1 MKNTED
7 NLLFSEGRIYFQKSC
22 SAKDLLNGQKTVIG
36 IHGLIGSFTDEALY
50 RLAQQELGIKIT
62 QYEIKEL
69 IHAENVIKSV
79 VSGKI
84 DRGIFA
90 VANSGSGA
98 YLASVEAMAKYN
110 FKVVAVFTMPI
121 NMCILSHPQITS
133 IKDIKEF
140 RGHPV
145 AIAQCR
151 KTLKKCWPKI
161 PISPDTDKMDTAL
174 SAKML
179 KVGKIEKETAVFA
192 SKKAA
197 DIYGL
202 NILVEGAHDD
212 PLNSTSF
219 VVIKK

>member
-1 MKNTED
+1 MKKLSRD
-7 NLLFSEGRIYFQKSC
+7 LLYFQKKC
-22 SAKDLLNGQKTVIG
+22 QTKDLLNREKTVIG
-36 IHGLIGSFTDEALY
+36 IHGIIGSFTDEALF
-50 RLAQQELGIKIT
+50 RLAQKKLGIKKE
-62 QYEIKEL
+62 QYEVKEL
-69 IHAENVIKSV
+69 IHSENVIKSV
-79 VSGKI
+79 VDGKVN
-84 DRGIFA
+84 RGIFA

-110 FKVVAVFTMPI
+110 FSILAVFTMKI
-121 NMCILSHPQITS
+121 NMCILSHPEVTS
-133 IKDIKEF
+133 IKEIKEF

-151 KTLKKCWPKI
+151 RTLKKLWPKI
-161 PISPDTDKMDTAL
+161 LVRPDTDEMDTAL
-174 SAKML
+174 SAKL
-179 KVGKIEKETAVFA
+179 IKEGKISKKAAVFA
-192 SKKAA
+192 SKRAA

>member
-1 MKNTED
+1 MNKIKD
-7 NLLFSEGRIYFQKSC
+7 NQLYFQKKC
-22 SAKDLLNGQKTVIG
+22 RIEDLLKGKKTVIG

-50 RLAQQELGIKIT
+50 RLAHEELGIKT
-62 QYEIKEL
+62 EQYLIKEL
-69 IHAENVIKSV
+69 VHAENVIKSV
-79 VSGKI
+79 VSGKT

-110 FKVVAVFTMPI
+110 FKILAVFTMPI
-121 NMCILSHPQITS
+121 NMSILSHPQITS
-133 IKDIKEF
+133 IKEINLF

-151 KTLKKCWPKI
+151 RTLKKRWPRI
-161 PISPDTDKMDTAL
+161 PVSPDTDELDTAL
-174 SAKML
+174 SAKLL
-179 KVGKIEKETAVFA
+179 KVGKIEKKTAVFA
-192 SKKAA
+192 SKRAA